1 MITVGGY
8 TRVSDTGAFGDGRDG
23 REGVLRQREDVY
35 DLARLQRC
43 AVHRVYEDNDTSAYK
58 RRVRRKE
65 FEEMLHDLEQGTISG
80 ILAYNIDRV
89 ARQPRDLE
97 RLIDIYEQARRP
109 MAFATTAGD
118 YDLTTV
124 DGRFQARIHV
134 TVANKFAAD
143 AAHRVA
149 RQRLAE
155 ATAGRPHRGQRA
167 FGWKDAEHID
177 EREAAL
183 IRKAHKDVL
192 LGKAVATVHREWAA
206 LGVRGPQTP
215 PGKTIGYSSV
225 LYILRNPRLCGYRAY
240 IPQEIR
246 ERSGRVDPVEY
257 LVERTDGTPVSGL
270 WEPILTAEEW
280 AELVAE
286 LDSRKNA
293 GRGRKRGTTVTKR
306 LLTGIVQCGRCGA
319 ALSSGVYQKGTASY
333 EKHGYHYYC
342 RAADG
347 GCGGLSRSGPSL
359 EDHVE
364 TNLLDDLRR
373 RLDEGAPSAQENQE
387 LVAAKATLRQIG
399 ADKAE
404 ARQLRADDLLS
415 LAEFARE
422 MRRLEE
428 RERQTREQAAL
439 LTTASGRP
447 ASTVARVL
455 REWESYTVDMKRREI
470 ERAID
475 AVVIKPAG
483 KGGAQRGRFRPE
495 LIEIVWKN

>member
-1 MITVGGY
+1 
-8 TRVSDTGAFGDGRDG
+8 
-23 REGVLRQREDVY
+23 
-35 DLARLQRC
+35 
-43 AVHRVYEDNDTSAYK
+43 
-58 RRVRRKE
+58 
-65 FEEMLHDLEQGTISG
+65 
-80 ILAYNIDRV
+80 
-89 ARQPRDLE
+89 
-97 RLIDIYEQARRP
+97 

-134 TVANKFAAD
+134 TVANKFSAD
-143 AAHRVA
+143 AAYRVA
-149 RQRLAE
+149 RQRRAE
-155 ATAGRPHRGQRA
+155 AAAGKPHRGQRA
-167 FGWKDAEHID
+167 FGWKDAEHVD
-177 EREAAL
+177 EHEAAL
-183 IRKAHKDVL
+183 IRTACKEVL
-192 LGKAVATVHREWAA
+192 LGKSVATVHREWVA

-215 PGKTIGYSSV
+215 PGRTIGYSSV

-257 LVERTDGTPVSGL
+257 LVERTDGTPVTGL
-270 WEPILTAEEW
+270 WEPILTTEEW
-280 AELVAE
+280 GELVAE
-286 LDSRKNA
+286 LDARKNP
-293 GRGRKRGTTVTKR
+293 GSGRKQGTTITKR
-306 LLTGIVQCGRCGA
+306 LLTGIARCARCGA
-319 ALSSGVYQKGTASY
+319 ALSSGVYQKGTTSY

-347 GCGGLSRSGPSL
+347 GCGGLSRSGPPL

-364 TNLLDDLRR
+364 SNLLDHLRR
-373 RLDEGAPSAQENQE
+373 QLDKAPLSAAENPA
-387 LVAAKATLRQIG
+387 LATAKVTLGQID

-422 MRRLEE
+422 MKRLEE
-428 RERQTREQAAL
+428 KERRTREQAVV
-439 LTTASGRP
+439 LTAAPERP
-447 ASTVARVL
+447 ASTVARIL
-455 REWESYTVDMKRREI
+455 REWGSCSVDRKRQEI

-495 LIEIVWKN
+495 LIEIVWKR